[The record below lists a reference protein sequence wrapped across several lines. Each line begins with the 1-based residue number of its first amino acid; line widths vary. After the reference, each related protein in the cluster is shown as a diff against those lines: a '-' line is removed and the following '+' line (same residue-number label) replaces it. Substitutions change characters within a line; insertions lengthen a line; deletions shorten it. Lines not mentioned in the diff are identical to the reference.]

1 MSEGFIQQSRDEEKL
16 YLLRYHPNAFLL
28 LTLIADRARRYA
40 GGPDG
45 LLPGQ
50 CYIGDYEA
58 CGLTEQKYRTAK
70 ELLKVRKHIL
80 ICETCRTR
88 QKSTTGTTTIGTLVK
103 LISTNVYDINLVP
116 CNDRPNDRATT
127 GQRPTNDEQRKKQ
140 CKESKQQQQEVAAVS
155 FYGCLEENKIL
166 TKEEK
171 LSLMQYPEPRVIAA
185 FAYANSVKIKKTLIS
200 TLIWHCQKTDVLPPE
215 IKKQDIRKEVRKRFP
230 NGSEHNGA
238 TCFHAPGKIRF
249 ERGITGLDLDDKEAD
264 YKDKLNKILETF
276 NIQGL
281 YT

>member
-16 YLLRYHPNAFLL
+16 YLLRHHPNAFLL

-50 CYIGDYEA
+50 CYIGDYES

-88 QKSTTGTTTIGTLVK
+88 QKSTTGATTIGTLVK

-116 CNDRPNDRATT
+116 CNDRLNDRATT
-127 GQRPTNDEQRKKQ
+127 DQRPGNDELIKEEYKERKKEQ
-140 CKESKQQQQEVAAVS
+140 DNARSEAKPPPSKDFFFDHQKGDWEGITIEDMKSWKEIYAHMNIPIELKRMIEWVKSNPSKGRKKKWRS
-155 FYGCLEENKIL
+155 FVTRWLEKGNEHAENK
-166 TKEEK
+166 KAY
-171 LSLMQYPEPRVIAA
+171 LSQRGSNKPE
-185 FAYANSVKIKKTLIS
+185 SV
-200 TLIWHCQKTDVLPPE
+200 
-215 IKKQDIRKEVRKRFP
+215 F
-230 NGSEHNGA
+230 GSENLKEYS
-238 TCFHAPGKIRF
+238 GKW
-249 ERGITGLDLDDKEAD
+249 
-264 YKDKLNKILETF
+264 
-276 NIQGL
+276 
-281 YT
+281 